1 MDARI
6 LAAAREVVAERGAGG
21 LSLDRVAAQA
31 GLSKGGLMHHV
42 HRKHDLLR
50 ALVEEYAWAFEAD
63 FQARGADASAYVAA
77 TFDAP
82 PSNPERSAISGFLAV
97 VAEDPAAL
105 DPLRERYAAW
115 QAALTDCC
123 GDPVAATIARLAC
136 DGLWL
141 AELLDL
147 APPDRALRAD
157 VQRRLETM
165 VARGQA

>member
-1 MDARI
+1 M
-6 LAAAREVVAERGAGG
+6 AAREVVAEHGAGG

-42 HRKHDLLR
+42 RRKHDLLR
-50 ALVEEYAWAFEAD
+50 ALVEGFAWAFDAD

-82 PSNPERSAISGFLAV
+82 PSDPERSAISGFLAV

-105 DPLRERYAAW
+105 DPLRERYAEW
-115 QAALTDCC
+115 QTVLTDRC
-123 GDPVAATIARLAC
+123 GDPAAATVARLAC

-147 APPDRALRAD
+147 APPERALRAD
-157 VQRRLETM
+157 VQLRLESM
-165 VARGQA
+165 IARGRA